1 MFLPWLLSENGW
13 VNLEHASNCMLRGL
27 VETPDDLLSTPPIG
41 ELASAKLLPV
51 AHIPD
56 PDMFALTACLALSD
70 SLDTLSLVLL
80 ILTQW
85 PCPFLALLTWILHT
99 LSFALSL
106 A

>member
-1 MFLPWLLSENGW
+1 
-13 VNLEHASNCMLRGL
+13 
-27 VETPDDLLSTPPIG
+27 
-41 ELASAKLLPV
+41 LPV